1 MSKTT
6 AMTIASKRRL
16 DLLDEMASSDF
27 ASLEEKTRRRHRE
40 AMNRISTMEDRM
52 ATFTGTLGRE
62 AMELESS
69 HQFVR
74 TQLITQPLEGVVHR
88 IADRVLS
95 SSDQSTKRLVQIE
108 ETIRQLTHDMTEFET
123 RTIVPYNKEH
133 QSSMEKI
140 SLVQDSV
147 QLERYKA
154 EKREWGLQSRCDSNL
169 VAQTTVQWAKVR
181 AENKAL
187 LHFMEEQVHN
197 IAGIDERRTED
208 FQRKVVLL

>member
-1 MSKTT
+1 
-6 AMTIASKRRL
+6 
-16 DLLDEMASSDF
+16 
-27 ASLEEKTRRRHRE
+27 
-40 AMNRISTMEDRM
+40 MEDRM

-208 FQRKVVLL
+208 FQR